1 MSEAGHL
8 NLAYTIAS
16 RFWNRGF
23 TVNSSMS
30 HKLISSPTA
39 KSKKQRRLAAKAE
52 RARLTGLNASNEFA
66 QVPLEEQSIDLPAG
80 TSIEEGAKAL
90 EAREELNAAMRKARR
105 KKIKENNFLRG
116 MR

>member
-1 MSEAGHL
+1 
-8 NLAYTIAS
+8 
-16 RFWNRGF
+16 
-23 TVNSSMS
+23 MS
-30 HKLISSPTA
+30 HKLIFSPTA

-52 RARLTGLNASNEFA
+52 RARLTGLNASNAFA

-80 TSIEEGAKAL
+80 TSIEEGVKAL

>member
-1 MSEAGHL
+1 MG
-8 NLAYTIAS
+8 YTIAC
-16 RFWNRGF
+16 R
-23 TVNSSMS
+23 SSKNGVTAQFYPWY
-30 HKLISSPTA
+30 KLISSLTA

-66 QVPLEEQSIDLPAG
+66 HVPLEEQSIDLPAG

-90 EAREELNAAMRKARR
+90 EAREKLNTAMRKARR